1 MRVEFGLRGF
11 IDDLLEP
18 PRITNALLL
27 VAVFYFNFYVA
38 MPKLYF
44 KRKYMQFM
52 LTVLLCFNLFFLLNY
67 FMMPSGMDFDQPRAL
82 SVLGNSFNLFMFII
96 VYTFSFALCLYGQWE
111 KMKEQMLASEL
122 AILKAQ
128 IDPHFLFNTLN
139 SIYSL
144 ALTKSDATPNAII
157 KLSALMRYCISE
169 SNNDRVPLQQ
179 EINYITN
186 YIDLQKLRL
195 TSKIK
200 MTCEIDGHGDGKY
213 ITPFLLIPFI
223 ENAFKH
229 GVNSEGNSDIKIKIT
244 INKGDIVLEVANNKV
259 YLRQGQEK
267 NTDIGISST
276 RRRLNLLYPGKHVLD
291 INDGKN
297 DFIVYLKIDFQ

>member
-1 MRVEFGLRGF
+1 
-11 IDDLLEP
+11 
-18 PRITNALLL
+18 
-27 VAVFYFNFYVA
+27 
-38 MPKLYF
+38 
-44 KRKYMQFM
+44 
-52 LTVLLCFNLFFLLNY
+52 
-67 FMMPSGMDFDQPRAL
+67 
-82 SVLGNSFNLFMFII
+82 
-96 VYTFSFALCLYGQWE
+96 
-111 KMKEQMLASEL
+111 
-122 AILKAQ
+122 
-128 IDPHFLFNTLN
+128 
-139 SIYSL
+139 
-144 ALTKSDATPNAII
+144 
-157 KLSALMRYCISE
+157 MRYCISE

-200 MTCEIDGHGDGKY
+200 MACEIDGHGDGKY